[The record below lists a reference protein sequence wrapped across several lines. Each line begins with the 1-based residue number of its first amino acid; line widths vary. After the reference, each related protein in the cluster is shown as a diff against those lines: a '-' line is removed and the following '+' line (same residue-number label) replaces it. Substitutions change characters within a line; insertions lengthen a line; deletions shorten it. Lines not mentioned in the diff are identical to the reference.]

1 MTVLYRCLISVFV
14 LFAVASC
21 SSNPRHASYVPE
33 VSVYQ
38 KIMNSCPDGYKDTC
52 SKRYEYLYGTTNN
65 EHRLLE
71 YHNIMSQCTDD
82 KKYECQSQYDNMLVF

>member
-1 MTVLYRCLISVFV
+1 MIRYRLTFSIVI

-21 SSNPRHASYVPE
+21 STGPRHSSYAPV

-38 KIMNSCPDGYKDTC
+38 KIMSSCPEGKKDLC
-52 SKRYEYLYGTTNN
+52 SKRYEYLYGTSNN

-71 YHNIMSQCTDD
+71 YHNIMSQCTDE
-82 KKYECQSQYDNMLVF
+82 KKYECQNRYDNMLVF